1 VLTVEVTEPSD
12 LLCCIYLCVCHRVV
26 LYKVCSQEECHRHAQ
41 PPQVEISLVSAE
53 QTSSE

>member
-1 VLTVEVTEPSD
+1 MLTVEVTEPSD